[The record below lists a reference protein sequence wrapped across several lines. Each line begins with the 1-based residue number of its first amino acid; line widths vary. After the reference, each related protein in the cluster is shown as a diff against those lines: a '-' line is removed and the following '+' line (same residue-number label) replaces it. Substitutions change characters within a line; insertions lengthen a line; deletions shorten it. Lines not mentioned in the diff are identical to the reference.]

1 MTLLETLPVD
11 ERTAQ
16 WSLWST
22 TARVV
27 VTDPGLLQSAEA
39 VVREVCGDVERA
51 CSRFRPDSEIHA
63 VERGAGRFVAVGSVL
78 GGSDPDRARR
88 GPAHRRRR

>member
-27 VTDPGLLQSAEA
+27 VTDPARLEAIEA
-39 VVREVCGDVERA
+39 VVREVCDDVERA
-51 CSRFRPDSEIHA
+51 CSRVPR
-63 VERGAGRFVAVGSVL
+63 
-78 GGSDPDRARR
+78 
-88 GPAHRRRR
+88 